1 MSNTPYG
8 STNTYTDTSG
18 SSLGTS
24 LVQTAY
30 DRYVEFALRAV
41 PLIRDVADKRPVQQA
56 MPGSSVV
63 FQLYNDLSKNI
74 TQLSETVDPDAVGFG
89 NTVQKTVTLYEYGNA
104 ALATR
109 KLELFSLSDVD
120 PAIADIIAFNMADS
134 IDEVAQN
141 VLRQGPNV
149 IYGTGTSTA
158 GVGDISTGATPTI
171 TSADVRKAVAKLRS
185 GKAVPRVD
193 DLYWC
198 GIHPEVSH
206 DLRAET
212 GAGAWRDAH
221 IYNESGAGELWP
233 GSIGVY
239 EGAMYVESPRLYS
252 GLDATTGVQNYEGAT
267 TATTYTQAAASGA
280 SGAKTIVFGSA
291 INSAIQVGYVVSGT
305 GTAGGATAPGANSAA
320 AGYARITAISTDR
333 LTVTVDTANAG
344 TVGTATITF
353 TATNKVYR
361 TLVAGKQALA
371 EAIAEE
377 PHVVIGPVVDKLM
390 RFRPIGW
397 YGVLGFSLYRDAAL
411 YRIET
416 TSSIAS

>member
-1 MSNTPYG
+1 MANTPYG

-63 FQLYNDLSKNI
+63 FQLYTDLAKA
-74 TQLSETVDPDAVGFG
+74 TTALSETVDPDAVGFG
-89 NTVQKTVTLYEYGNA
+89 NTTSVSVTLAEYGNA
-104 ALATR
+104 SLATR

-134 IDEVAQN
+134 IDEVALTE
-141 VLRQGPNV
+141 LRSGTNV
-149 IYGTGTSTA
+149 IYGDGTSTA
-158 GVGDISTGATPTI
+158 SVTQSGGVI
-171 TSADVRKAVAKLRS
+171 TSADMRKVVAKLRTN
-185 GKAVPRVD
+185 KAVPRVD

-221 IYNESGAGELWP
+221 IYNESGAGQLWP
-233 GSIGVY
+233 GAIGVY

-252 GLDATTGVQNYEGAT
+252 GVVNGVQTYEGAT
-267 TATTYTQAAASGA
+267 TATTYTKAAASGA
-280 SGAKTIVFGSA
+280 SGAFTIVFGSA
-291 INSAIQVGYVVSGT
+291 IDSAIQVGYVISGT
-305 GTAGGATAPGANSAA
+305 NTAGGATAPGSGVAA
-320 AGYARITAISTDR
+320 AAYARITAISADR
-333 LTVTVDTANAG
+333 LTITVDLANTGA
-344 TVGTATITF
+344 VGTNTITF
-353 TATNKVYR
+353 TATTKVYR
-361 TLVAGKQALA
+361 TIVAGKQALA
-371 EAIAEE
+371 EAVAEE

-397 YGVLGFSLYRDAAL
+397 YGVLGFKVYRQESLYRIA
-411 YRIET
+411 T
-416 TSSIAS
+416 SSSIAS